1 MKTLEELVAATLA
14 QTVAREIAAMANHA
28 RASRVDVRA
37 VLAYGSCLRG
47 AATAE
52 SLIDLYV
59 LTGDLGG
66 VSPNG
71 LSRLACALIPP
82 NVYYAEIE
90 FEGRRTRAKYAVLP
104 LSLFAAWM
112 TSDNPYFWAR
122 FAQPSALVFAAS
134 ENDRRGIVAAIT
146 TAIRTMFANAK
157 GLSQPGDPLTVW
169 IAGFTATYATE
180 LRAER
185 STRADAIVAANAD
198 YYREAARLLEAA
210 PAINANW
217 PLRRFTGKLW
227 SIARLIK
234 AAFTFT
240 GGADY
245 IAWKIERHSG
255 HRIELT
261 DWQRRH
267 PIIAGLMLLPHLLR
281 RGAVR

>member
-1 MKTLEELVAATLA
+1 MKNLEELVAATFA
-14 QTVAREIAAMANHA
+14 KPVPREIADLADHA
-28 RASRVDVRA
+28 RASRGDVRA

-47 AATAE
+47 AGTAE

-59 LTGDLGG
+59 LTGDLDG
-66 VSPNG
+66 VSSNG

-82 NVYYAEIE
+82 NVYYAEME
-90 FEGRRTRAKYAVLP
+90 FDGRRLRAKYAVLP

-112 TSDNPYFWAR
+112 RSDNPYFWAR
-122 FAQPSALVFAAS
+122 FSQPSALVFSAS
-134 ENDRRGIVAAIT
+134 ENDRRDTVAAICA
-146 TAIRTMFANAK
+146 AIRTMFANAK
-157 GLSQPGDPLTVW
+157 GLSQSGDPLTVW

-185 STRADAIVAANAD
+185 STRADSIVAANAD
-198 YYREAARLLEAA
+198 YYREAAALLEAV
-210 PAINANW
+210 PALNANW

-227 SIARLIK
+227 SVARLIK

-255 HRIELT
+255 HRIELSP
-261 DWQRRH
+261 WQRRH
-267 PIIAGLMLLPHLLR
+267 PVIAGLMLLPHLLR

>member
-1 MKTLEELVAATLA
+1 MESLEDLVAATLA
-14 QTVAREIAAMANHA
+14 QTVAREIASLAEHV
-28 RASRVDVRA
+28 RASRGDVRA

-66 VSPNG
+66 VSPNA

-82 NVYYAEIE
+82 NVYYIE
-90 FEGRRTRAKYAVLP
+90 MDFEGRSLRAKYAVLP
-104 LSLFAAWM
+104 LTLFAAWM
-112 TSDNPYFWAR
+112 TADNPYFWAR
-122 FAQPSALVFAAS
+122 FSQPSALVFAAS
-134 ENDRRGIVAAIT
+134 ENDRRDTVAALT
-146 TAIRTMFANAK
+146 TAILTMFANARS
-157 GLSQPGDPLTVW
+157 LSQSGNPLAVW
-169 IAGFTATYATE
+169 VAGFTATYATE

-185 STRADAIVAANAD
+185 STRADTIVAANAD
-198 YYREAARLLEAA
+198 YYREAAKLLEAV
-210 PAINANW
+210 PAITANW
-217 PLRRFTGKLW
+217 PLRRVTGKLW

-255 HRIELT
+255 HKIELS

-267 PIIAGLMLLPHLLR
+267 PVIAGLLLLPQLLR